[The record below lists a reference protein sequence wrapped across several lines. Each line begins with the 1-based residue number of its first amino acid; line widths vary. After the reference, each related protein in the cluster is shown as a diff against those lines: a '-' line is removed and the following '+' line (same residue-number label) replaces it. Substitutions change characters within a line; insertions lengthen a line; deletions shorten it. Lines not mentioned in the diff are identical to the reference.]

1 MKIKTLVVGLG
12 KIGIGYDLNKT
23 NKESLSH
30 CSSVINSEKFKLV
43 GGVDKDKN
51 KKIPF
56 ERCYGKLFF
65 DDLKYALLKTSPSF
79 VIISSSTN
87 SHLEIVKKISNLNYK
102 NRDKVKFI
110 LIEKPMGMNFSQA
123 KKIVSFCEKNKIK
136 LLVNYFR
143 NYNKNFINIMQKN
156 NNYTNGKIIYSGGM
170 INNGSHFLSLFLILF
185 GKILKVEKSYIKKIN
200 DYDYRF
206 TGEIYFERALLSFK
220 HNIYTTK
227 KHFFVLKNKNGH
239 TEYDN
244 KKKTITN
251 KFSINKELK
260 TKNKIHIK
268 NSQKIVLDQIYRFM
282 TKQNCNICTGIFALK
297 VYKYLDKIKN
307 II

>member
-12 KIGIGYDLNKT
+12 KIGIGYDLNKK

-30 CSSVINSEKFKLV
+30 CSSVINSKKFKLV

-56 ERCYGKLFF
+56 ERCYGNLFF

-102 NRDKVKFI
+102 NLDKVKFI

-143 NYNKNFINIMQKN
+143 NYNKNFINITQKN
-156 NNYTNGKIIYSGGM
+156 NNYTHGKIIYSGGM
-170 INNGSHFLSLFLILF
+170 INNGSHFLCLFLLLF
-185 GKILKVEKSYIKKIN
+185 GKILKVEKSYIKRIN

-206 TGEIYFERALLSFK
+206 TGLIYFEKAKLLFK
-220 HNIYTTK
+220 NNVHTTK
-227 KHFFVLKNKNGH
+227 KHSFVLRNNNNFI
-239 TEYDN
+239 EYDN
-244 KKKTITN
+244 KKNTITN
-251 KFSINKELK
+251 KSSVSKKLIIKKK
-260 TKNKIHIK
+260 THIK
-268 NSQKIVLDQIYRFM
+268 NPQNIVLDQIYRFM
-282 TKQNCNICTGIFALK
+282 IKKNCNICTGSFALK
-297 VYKYLDKIKN
+297 VYKDLEKIKN